1 MYNKIIQYVVIVL
14 GILIIISF
22 IALIYGM
29 YTNFSKNS
37 SKSDIKQK
45 NIVLNLEN
53 DEEIEDIEVIDNNR
67 LLIVIKKS
75 DIFKAGIYN
84 INEQKII
91 EFIKK

>member
-1 MYNKIIQYVVIVL
+1 MYNKIVQYVVIVL

-29 YTNFSKNS
+29 YTNISKNS
-37 SKSDIKQK
+37 SKIDIKQK

-53 DEEIEDIEVIDNNR
+53 GEEIEDIEVIDNNR